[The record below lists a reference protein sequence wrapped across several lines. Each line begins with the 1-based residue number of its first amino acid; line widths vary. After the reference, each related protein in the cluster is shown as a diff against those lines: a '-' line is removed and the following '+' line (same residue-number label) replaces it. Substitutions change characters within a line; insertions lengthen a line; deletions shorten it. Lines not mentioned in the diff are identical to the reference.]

1 HAMID
6 QSRMQLDRWARWQR
20 AAQRA
25 LAADLPARLHQRGGT
40 VLVPSRSEEGR
51 ASHVRLLGD
60 RVGACD
66 CDAALMGQPCAHRA
80 AVALRLYERE
90 TNTRVVAVKPAG
102 ATVLARYLG
111 EGVA

>member
-1 HAMID
+1 MVD

-40 VLVPSRSEEGR
+40 ILVLSRSTGGHVY
-51 ASHVRLLGD
+51 HVRVTSG

-90 TNTRVVAVKPAG
+90 TGTRVVGVKPAG

>member
-1 HAMID
+1 MID
-6 QSRMQLDRWARWQR
+6 QTRMHPLDRWARWQR

-40 VLVPSRSEEGR
+40 VLVPSRSEDGR
-51 ASHVRLLGD
+51 AYHVRLLGD

-66 CDAALMGQPCAHRA
+66 CDAALMGQPGAHRGA
-80 AVALRLYERE
+80 GALRLYERGPAPP
-90 TNTRVVAVKPAG
+90 VGALKPAG